1 MYNDD
6 NNLNDNEYNSGN
18 NMSQDNFQDS
28 NNSQGGYTEQD
39 NSTQYRYSGS
49 NIPYN
54 NGTETDNNYNS
65 DNNSA
70 SQNGYSSSTGY
81 YNNGYQSQDNNG
93 YNTQQG
99 NAYYYNTQNNN
110 AQGNNTPHKKKGNA
124 GNAFKKFFKRKG
136 VKRAG
141 AAIVCGVVAGVA
153 MLGTFYAGVKLFP
166 GITNGS
172 NNYEIATVSTAIPSS
187 SVVSDGSVDVAGV
200 TMDVSSVAEA
210 ALPAMVALKGTT
222 TVSTNSYYGLFGGT
236 QAREASTSGTG
247 IIVGRNDT
255 ELLILTNNHV
265 IEDVNDLQ
273 CVFVDDSSVSAT
285 VKGSK
290 SDKDIA
296 VVAVNISDIS
306 SDTLSKIAIA
316 ELGDSDDVTVGQQVV
331 VIGNALGEGQSVT
344 TGIISALNRSI
355 TVNNITFS
363 GLFMTDAA
371 INSGNSGGAL
381 LNASGKVIGINF
393 AKTSEDGVEGMA
405 YSIPVSNVRELID
418 TLMNRQTRTK
428 VSTSDASYL
437 GISAIDITSSM
448 ASQYGYPQGILIR
461 QVASGSAAEKAGLG
475 AYDIIVSFDDESISS
490 MSELQN
496 TMQYY
501 KAGETVTIKYYHPE
515 GTQYVLKSVDVTLG
529 KKN

>member
-124 GNAFKKFFKRKG
+124 GNAFKKFFKSKG

-172 NNYEIATVSTAIPSS
+172 NNYEIATVSTAVPSS

-200 TMDVSSVAEA
+200 SMDVSSVAEA

-247 IIVGRNDT
+247 IIVGKNDT

-331 VIGNALGEGQSVT
+331 AIGNALGEGQSVT

-363 GLFMTDAA
+363 GLF
-371 INSGNSGGAL
+371 L
-381 LNASGKVIGINF
+381 
-393 AKTSEDGVEGMA
+393 
-405 YSIPVSNVRELID
+405 SIIFL
-418 TLMNRQTRTK
+418 
-428 VSTSDASYL
+428 
-437 GISAIDITSSM
+437 
-448 ASQYGYPQGILIR
+448 
-461 QVASGSAAEKAGLG
+461 EK
-475 AYDIIVSFDDESISS
+475 
-490 MSELQN
+490 
-496 TMQYY
+496 
-501 KAGETVTIKYYHPE
+501 
-515 GTQYVLKSVDVTLG
+515 
-529 KKN
+529 